1 MYSSVYSLSI
11 HLTIEN
17 KNILFNTIKKMPDK
31 NIRAIRQPK
40 KNKIAAGAHC
50 NNVFKI
56 IN

>member
-1 MYSSVYSLSI
+1 
-11 HLTIEN
+11 
-17 KNILFNTIKKMPDK
+17 MPDK